1 MKVACCVRDRLIPP
15 ANLLRSDQVRWRLRA
30 ATMGGDVAVL
40 LLAIGRRL
48 VRGVRVRSPDVYVA
62 HALLP
67 LGDGS

>member
-1 MKVACCVRDRLIPP
+1 
-15 ANLLRSDQVRWRLRA
+15 
-30 ATMGGDVAVL
+30 MGGDVAVL
-40 LLAIGRRL
+40 LLAMGRRL

>member
-15 ANLLRSDQVRWRLRA
+15 ANLLRSDKVRWRLRA

-40 LLAIGRRL
+40 LLAVRL